1 MQTLLLRVG
10 IRKGNNSPVATRG
23 LVTTVLAPAVA
34 LCHLLPPG
42 RTAIIR
48 KVHWYN
54 NVGVNVTLAFGTVD
68 NAVPA
73 APVQLLT
80 DIVAINGLDGW
91 YEETHLPDVEFIPDR
106 AAGALGLAGDIYVV
120 ASAAGVLLRLTVE
133 EFGV

>member
-23 LVTTVLAPAVA
+23 LVTTTGLAD

-73 APVQLLT
+73 VPVQLLP